1 MNAHTEADQRNIVS
15 LCRVSAVALTMLLA
29 SSSVSAQ
36 EQNLGSSVSDVV
48 KKVILDPTT
57 YAPAIVAWEATRL
70 DWQSSQ
76 IFFQNGWLERN
87 PRFTVSGH
95 GEDAALGYAAGNRQI
110 FWDAFGNLQLSLVNN
125 ASERIMERLLT
136 PRYPGHRKLIRTIG
150 WIERGAMASYL
161 SYLLSAAHFRQWQ
174 ANEALARQLGY

>member
-1 MNAHTEADQRNIVS
+1 MR

-29 SSSVSAQ
+29 SASVSAQ
-36 EQNLGSSVSDVV
+36 DQDVGSSVSDVV

-95 GEDAALGYAAGNRQI
+95 SEDAAIGYAAGNRQI
-110 FWDAFGNLQLSLVNN
+110 FRDAVGNLQLSLVNN
-125 ASERIMERLLT
+125 ASERMMERLLT
-136 PRYPGHRKLIRTIG
+136 PRYPGHRKLLRTIG

-174 ANEALARQLGY
+174 ANEALATQLGY